1 MMKLLKV
8 SIPLRILCLFFFGQN
23 TFAQT
28 DSLTIDILQVKLELD
43 SKVSL
48 SKNYLKV
55 SGYTTLTSL
64 AVTIITPNVI
74 SFGVTIAGVFTT
86 PYHLVRHLIFLKR
99 RKIFYKKNN
108 IPLQGGKVSN
118 E

>member
-8 SIPLRILCLFFFGQN
+8 SIPLSILCLFFFGQN

-28 DSLTIDILQVKLELD
+28 DSLTINILQVKLELD

-55 SGYTTLTSL
+55 SVYTTFISL
-64 AVTIITPNVI
+64 AVAIITLNVI
-74 SFGVTIAGVFTT
+74 SVGVTIGGVFTP
-86 PYHLVRHLIFLKR
+86 PYRLIRHLILLKR